1 MDKQLKKGLSEN
13 EAWLFVYCFAVFD
26 DELLYCNVFF
36 LVMIPHVYVNWIG
49 SGQGF
54 LFFLRE
60 NFFIYLKIGG
70 VGAVVGSIFWFFYYR

>member
-1 MDKQLKKGLSEN
+1 MKLGYS
-13 EAWLFVYCFAVFD
+13 FIV
-26 DELLYCNVFF
+26 LLYLMVSCFVAMFF

-60 NFFIYLKIGG
+60 SFFIYLKVGG
-70 VGAVVGSIFWFFYYR
+70 VGAVVGFIFWFFYYR